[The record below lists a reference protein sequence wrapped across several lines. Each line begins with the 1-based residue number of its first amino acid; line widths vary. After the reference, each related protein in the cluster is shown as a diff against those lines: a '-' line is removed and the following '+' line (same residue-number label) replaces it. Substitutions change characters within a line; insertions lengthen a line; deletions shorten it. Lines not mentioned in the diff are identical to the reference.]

1 MSGSDKYSYNQLRPP
16 RTPAIQSESTNWVLI
31 MQVLNFVLL
40 SVIAIVLIVIMSV
53 ILVHRADFVDLVGSF
68 RRLAELADDADPVVS
83 FLSRAADGI
92 TVDPTATL
100 ARALPTDE
108 DEAARLLTELVSNLK
123 GALALA
129 DAVHASGVT
138 GDFATIV
145 RNARDAVSDPS
156 ATSAAKSAA
165 RTMEW
170 IGNRTADGSI
180 DSGAAFVK
188 HTVAYGMNLTS
199 EESETFLT
207 AKQIGESLQ
216 PLVSDL
222 NSIVHS
228 FRELQSSPMYV
239 DIWRRMMVVVDQF
252 IEGPRLSKLV
262 DNWHRIWEGLGK
274 LSDYASSD
282 RMIEKL
288 DTLLGMLPM
297 ITSTGVAVVDGFRS
311 GGLNLRLGG

>member
-1 MSGSDKYSYNQLRPP
+1 MFGSDKQPYRQMQPSRP
-16 RTPAIQSESTNWVLI
+16 PAIQSESTSWALI
-31 MQVLNFVLL
+31 VQVMNLVLL
-40 SVIAIVLIVIMSV
+40 FVIAIVLIVIMSV
-53 ILVHRADFVDLVGSF
+53 VLYHRADFVDLVDSF
-68 RRLAELADDADPVVS
+68 RTLAELADDADPVVT

-100 ARALPTDE
+100 ARAMPDNE
-108 DEAARLLTELVSNLK
+108 DDAARLLAELVTNLK

-129 DAVHASGVT
+129 DAVHTSGVT
-138 GDFATIV
+138 GDVATIV

-156 ATSAAKSAA
+156 ATSAAKSVA

-170 IGNRTADGSI
+170 FGNRTADGSI

-207 AKQIGESLQ
+207 AKMIGESLQ

-222 NSIVHS
+222 NTIVHS

-239 DIWRRMMVVVDQF
+239 DLWRRMMVVVDQF
-252 IEGPRLSKLV
+252 IEGPRLTKLV
-262 DNWHRIWEGLGK
+262 DNWHRIWEGAAK
-274 LSDYASSD
+274 LVEYASSD
-282 RMIEKL
+282 RAVEKV
-288 DTLLGMLPM
+288 DTLFGMLPM
-297 ITSTGVAVVDGFRS
+297 ITNTGVAVVDGFRS

>member
-1 MSGSDKYSYNQLRPP
+1 MSGREQYPYTQMRAGRP
-16 RTPAIQSESTNWVLI
+16 PAIQSESSSWATIL
-31 MQVLNFVLL
+31 QVINLFLL
-40 SVIAIVLIVIMSV
+40 FVIAIVLIVIMSV
-53 ILVHRADFVDLVGSF
+53 VLYHRADFVDLVDSF
-68 RRLAELADDADPVVS
+68 RRLADLADDADPVVT

-92 TVDPTATL
+92 TIDPTATL
-100 ARALPTDE
+100 ARAMPENE
-108 DEAARLLTELVSNLK
+108 DEAARLLAELVANLK

-129 DAVHASGVT
+129 DAVHTSGVT
-138 GDFATIV
+138 GDVATIV

-156 ATSAAKSAA
+156 ATSAAKSVA

-207 AKQIGESLQ
+207 AKMIGESLQ

-222 NSIVHS
+222 NMMVHS
-228 FRELQSSPMYV
+228 FREMQSSPMYV